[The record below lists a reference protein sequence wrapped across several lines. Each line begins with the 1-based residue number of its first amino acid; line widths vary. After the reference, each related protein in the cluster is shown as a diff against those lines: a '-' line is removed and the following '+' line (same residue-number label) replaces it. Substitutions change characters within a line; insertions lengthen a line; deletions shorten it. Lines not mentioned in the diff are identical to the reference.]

1 MREEDESNIRGGETD
16 MDLYT
21 PVDSLVSESPDV
33 ISTITADLS
42 SCMGHGK
49 DAIIVQAILDT
60 GEVGFTMANI
70 AAIRQRGCFE
80 VYPDK
85 TEIFVWDG
93 KPLIQ
98 FMPLEIKQEG
108 LKITASQPYRVLSR

>member
-1 MREEDESNIRGGETD
+1 MCKSTVDTSTFNCQCDKGKP
-16 MDLYT
+16 
-21 PVDSLVSESPDV
+21 PVDSLVSEFPGV

-42 SCMGHGK
+42 AGMGHGK
-49 DAIIVQAILDT
+49 DAIIVQAIRDT
-60 GEVGFTMANI
+60 GEVDFTVANTE
-70 AAIRQRGCFE
+70 AIRQRGRFE

-108 LKITASQPYRVLSR
+108 MKITASQPYRVLPR